1 MTIDQ
6 KIRDEKLQHRIIR
19 EKANI
24 FAKSSGKTNK
34 YECLTVT
41 KNNLLIK
48 IESFLFSYKN

>member
-6 KIRDEKLQHRIIR
+6 KIRDEKLQHRIIT

-24 FAKSSGKTNK
+24 FAQSSGKTNK

-48 IESFLFSYKN
+48 IESFLLSYKN

>member
-19 EKANI
+19 EKANK
-24 FAKSSGKTNK
+24 FAQSSGKTNK
-34 YECLTVT
+34 YECLAVT